1 MTTPCNSLVMTTKM
15 EWIAGSK
22 LNFFSKWNILEPLS
36 WLSTSL
42 CCDQRVVEMRTS
54 KNIFFRRILSGA
66 KNSHLKHVEQ
76 KNPTI
81 LSCFF
86 ISFYFIFYFRSSLLS
101 ELLRMNKKERK
112 KELKRTGGFSI
123 LIDARNTNE
132 RCCCII
138 LPHSLLLPY

>member
-1 MTTPCNSLVMTTKM
+1 MQLASDDNEDGMNCRKQIEL
-15 EWIAGSK
+15 
-22 LNFFSKWNILEPLS
+22 FFAVEYFRAIIMIVDIIMLRPKSCWNE
-36 WLSTSL
+36 
-42 CCDQRVVEMRTS
+42 
-54 KNIFFRRILSGA
+54 NIKKHFFRRILSGA

-76 KNPTI
+76 KKNPTI